1 MNKIAS
7 FVRKY
12 GEEIGLLGSL
22 LQVFLL
28 RLIPNQQDRAQAQSQ
43 IQRLLDASE
52 SIANSWQ
59 ELREALPEPGEV
71 LEQVRPAILELVAEL
86 VAAEREKIIAET
98 REAVLASVALPPPE
112 DESHYTKS
120 GKK

>member
-12 GEEIGLLGSL
+12 GEEIGVLAQLLS
-22 LQVFLL
+22 VFLL

-43 IQRLLDASE
+43 VQRLLDASE
-52 SIANSWQ
+52 SIANSWH
-59 ELREALPEPGEV
+59 ELRAALPEPGEL

-112 DESHYTKS
+112 DERPSAKS
-120 GKK
+120 GNK